1 MAVTNKFKYAGF
13 IKLLVQIPQEIALLN
28 INFSFC
34 IWLKQR
40 YTVIGVLLLAMSITA
55 CNNSATSQLASANRP
70 TLANLSDTSNPSSPP
85 ASGTQNP
92 VNNQSP
98 EQQAVQLIHDYYDA
112 IARQDYKQ
120 AYLAW
125 DGDGTASK
133 QSFEEY
139 QQGFANIV
147 SIVEEVGKPGS
158 LEGAAGS
165 LYIEIPVTVTNV
177 TSNGT
182 PQRFHGSYKLRRVN
196 NVPGS
201 TPQQRRWYIYSAN
214 ISLEQ

>member
-1 MAVTNKFKYAGF
+1 M
-13 IKLLVQIPQEIALLN
+13 QIPQEIALLN
-28 INFSFC
+28 INLYFC

-55 CNNSATSQLASANRP
+55 CNNSAISQLASANRP
-70 TLANLSDTSNPSSPP
+70 TLANLSDTSNPSSSPT
-85 ASGTQNP
+85 STTQNP
-92 VNNQSP
+92 VKNQSQ

-112 IARQDYKQ
+112 IARLDYKQ

-125 DGDGTASK
+125 DGDGSASK
-133 QSFEEY
+133 QSFEEF

-165 LYIEIPVTVTNV
+165 LYIEIPVTVTAV

-182 PQRFHGSYKLRRVN
+182 PQRFRGSYKLRRVN

-201 TPQQRRWYIYSAN
+201 TPKQRRWHIYSDN

>member
-1 MAVTNKFKYAGF
+1 M
-13 IKLLVQIPQEIALLN
+13 QIPQEIALFN

-85 ASGTQNP
+85 ASDTQNP
-92 VNNQSP
+92 VNNQSQ

-133 QSFEEY
+133 QSFEEF

-147 SIVEEVGKPGS
+147 SIVEQVGKPGS

-165 LYIEIPVTVTNV
+165 LYIEIPVTVTSV
-177 TSNGT
+177 SSNGT
-182 PQRFHGSYKLRRVN
+182 PQRFRGSYKLRRVN
-196 NVPGS
+196 KVSGS
-201 TPQQRRWYIYSAN
+201 TPNQRRWHIYSAN